1 MSDGIASLLSTA
13 SDTARLRL
21 QAGNGE
27 KQVDDEIFQ
36 QFEALFLQQMLKSMR
51 TASLSQG
58 MFQSEQSEFYRDMY
72 DQQIAADLAKKEV
85 LGIANILN
93 RQLGGNHSENAKN
106 NDDSI
111 QQSTIDDVIAS
122 AATMTSESVDDD
134 SPKQVTLNLDEFVEN
149 LSHKI
154 QEDSQVV
161 NTIHSANDVAQI
173 RPLAFKPETPNE
185 FVDIAYQYAQ
195 APAERLG
202 VDAKVLVAI
211 AALETGWGSHV
222 PKDTGGS
229 SNNYFGIKADS
240 RWEGDHVGSK
250 TLEFEDGAFN
260 ELKQSFRAYDSLKE
274 SFEDYAEFLL
284 GNERYSYALE
294 FAGDAKRFLSEIQ
307 NAGYAT
313 DPNYANKILNVLDN
327 AAFSKLRQ

>member
-27 KQVDDEIFQ
+27 QQVDDEIFQ

-51 TASLSQG
+51 TASLSEG

-72 DQQIAADLAKKEV
+72 DQQIAADLAKQEV

-93 RQLGGNHSENAKN
+93 RQLGGN
-106 NDDSI
+106 
-111 QQSTIDDVIAS
+111 
-122 AATMTSESVDDD
+122 TSEQTSADHQDIKETSFDELIANGVNLVGNKINSVAGVQELD
-134 SPKQVTLNLDEFVEN
+134 SLNNYIDKLSTNLQTDSNVDASTVAVNEIKQV
-149 LSHKI
+149 
-154 QEDSQVV
+154 
-161 NTIHSANDVAQI
+161 

-185 FVDIAYQYAQ
+185 FVELAYEYAKE
-195 APAERLG
+195 PAERLG
-202 VDAKVLVAI
+202 VNAEVLVAI
-211 AALETGWGSHV
+211 AALETGWGNHV
-222 PKDTGGS
+222 PKDAGGS

-240 RWEGDHVGSK
+240 RWDGDHVGSQ
-250 TLEFEDGAFN
+250 TLEFVGDAFD
-260 ELKQSFRAYDSLKE
+260 EIKQSFRAYDSLKE
-274 SFEDYAEFLL
+274 SFDDYAAFLL
-284 GNERYSYALE
+284 SNDRYSYALE
-294 FAGDAKRFLSEIQ
+294 FAGDAKKFLSEIQ

-327 AAFSKLRQ
+327 KAFSQLRQ

>member
-1 MSDGIASLLSTA
+1 MSEGIASLLSTA

-27 KQVDDEIFQ
+27 QQVNDEIFQ

-51 TASLSQG
+51 TASLSEG

-72 DQQIAADLAKKEV
+72 DQQIATDLAKKEV

-93 RQLGGNHSENAKN
+93 RQLGGDTDQTSADEQDITAISAKETIQHSVGLVQEKINSNVTGQVKDN
-106 NDDSI
+106 LDDFVGKFVANVQSESI
-111 QQSTIDDVIAS
+111 QGAS
-122 AATMTSESVDDD
+122 VNSASVT
-134 SPKQVTLNLDEFVEN
+134 KEV
-149 LSHKI
+149 K
-154 QEDSQVV
+154 
-161 NTIHSANDVAQI
+161 
-173 RPLAFKPETPNE
+173 PLAFKPESPNQ
-185 FVDIAYQYAQ
+185 FVEIAYEYAK

-202 VDAKVLVAI
+202 VDAEVLVAI

-222 PKDTGGS
+222 PKDAQGS
-229 SNNYFGIKADS
+229 SNNYFGIKADN
-240 RWEGDHVGSK
+240 RWEGKHVGSQ
-250 TLEFEDGAFN
+250 TLEFMGGAFN
-260 ELKQSFRAYDSLKE
+260 EIKQSFRAYDSLKE

-294 FAGDAKRFLSEIQ
+294 FAGDARKFLSEIQ

-313 DPNYANKILNVLDN
+313 DPDYANKILNVLEN
-327 AAFSKLRQ
+327 KAFMQLRQ

>member
-27 KQVDDEIFQ
+27 QEVNDEIFQ

-51 TASLSQG
+51 TASLSEG

-72 DQQIAADLAKKEV
+72 DQQIATDLAKKEV

-93 RQLGGNHSENAKN
+93 RQLGGSSENAV
-106 NDDSI
+106 NDEQNAQEISFNE
-111 QQSTIDDVIAS
+111 VIVNRVNTDIS
-122 AATMTSESVDDD
+122 NDESEYVEPIKSGVDD
-134 SPKQVTLNLDEFVEN
+134 FVEKLAAN
-149 LSHKI
+149 LK
-154 QEDSQVV
+154 EDSVV
-161 NTIHSANDVAQI
+161 DANIYSTNEIKQI

-185 FVDIAYQYAQ
+185 FVELAYKYAQ

-211 AALETGWGSHV
+211 AALETGWGNHV
-222 PKDTGGS
+222 PKDVRGS
-229 SNNYFGIKADS
+229 SNNYFGIKADT
-240 RWEGDHVGSK
+240 RWDGDHVGSK
-250 TLEFEDGAFN
+250 TLEFENGAFN

-284 GNERYSYALE
+284 GNDRYSYALE
-294 FAGDAKRFLSEIQ
+294 FASDAKKFLSEIQ

>member
-27 KQVDDEIFQ
+27 QEVNDEIFQ

-51 TASLSQG
+51 TASLSEG

-72 DQQIAADLAKKEV
+72 DQQIATDLAKKEV

-93 RQLGGNHSENAKN
+93 RQLGGNNIEQA
-106 NDDSI
+106 
-111 QQSTIDDVIAS
+111 DV
-122 AATMTSESVDDD
+122 SESESQMISADKIVSTGVNSVDSKIHHKPDEH
-134 SPKQVTLNLDEFVEN
+134 KQSSLNAFVEK
-149 LSHKI
+149 LSTDLQI
-154 QEDSQVV
+154 NSQTDS
-161 NTIHSANDVAQI
+161 NDNSINETKAV

-185 FVDIAYQYAQ
+185 FVELAYEYAK

-202 VDAKVLVAI
+202 VNAEVLVAI
-211 AALETGWGSHV
+211 AALETGWGNHV
-222 PKDTGGS
+222 PNDESGS

-240 RWEGDHVGSK
+240 RWQGGHVGSQ
-250 TLEFEDGAFN
+250 TLEFEGGAFN

>member
-27 KQVDDEIFQ
+27 QQVDDEIFQ

-93 RQLGGNHSENAKN
+93 RQLGGSHSEQTESDEKN
-106 NDDSI
+106 TQEIPFNEVVAHAEDSI
-111 QQSTIDDVIAS
+111 GDKVNEEAVVNVQYS
-122 AATMTSESVDDD
+122 
-134 SPKQVTLNLDEFVEN
+134 LHNFVEKLSTN
-149 LSHKI
+149 LHV
-154 QEDSQVV
+154 DSNVDANV
-161 NTIHSANDVAQI
+161 NSISEIKDV

-185 FVDIAYQYAQ
+185 FVELAYEYAR

-202 VDAKVLVAI
+202 VDAEVLVAI
-211 AALETGWGSHV
+211 AALETGWGNHV
-222 PKDTGGS
+222 PKDVAGS

-240 RWEGDHVGSK
+240 RWNGDYVGSQ
-250 TLEFEDGAFN
+250 TLEFEGGTFN
-260 ELKQSFRAYDSLKE
+260 EIKQSFRAYDSLKE

-284 GNERYSYALE
+284 GNDRYSYALE
-294 FAGDAKRFLSEIQ
+294 FAGDAKKFLSEIQ

-327 AAFSKLRQ
+327 KAFSQLRQ

>member
-1 MSDGIASLLSTA
+1 MSDGIASILSTA
-13 SDTARLRL
+13 SDTAKLRL

-27 KQVDDEIFQ
+27 QQIDDEIFQ

-51 TASLSQG
+51 TASLSEG

-93 RQLGGNHSENAKN
+93 RQLGGSEISQPESDENAPKAI
-106 NDDSI
+106 SFG
-111 QQSTIDDVIAS
+111 DVIAQGVNL
-122 AATMTSESVDDD
+122 AKDDVNGEVVEKVQ
-134 SPKQVTLNLDEFVEN
+134 SSLNNLVEK
-149 LSHKI
+149 L
-154 QEDSQVV
+154 
-161 NTIHSANDVAQI
+161 SANLQADSNVDVSVNSI
-173 RPLAFKPETPNE
+173 SETKDVRPLAFKPETPNE
-185 FVDIAYQYAQ
+185 FVELAYEYAKE
-195 APAERLG
+195 PAERLG
-202 VDAKVLVAI
+202 VDAEVLVAI

-222 PKDTGGS
+222 PKDAVGS

-240 RWEGDHVGSK
+240 RWDGDHVASQ
-250 TLEFEDGAFN
+250 TLEFEGGAFN

-284 GNERYSYALE
+284 GNDRYSYALE
-294 FAGDAKRFLSEIQ
+294 FAGDAKKFLSEIQ

-313 DPNYANKILNVLDN
+313 DPNYANKILNILDN
-327 AAFSKLRQ
+327 KAFSQLRQ

>member
-27 KQVDDEIFQ
+27 QQVDEEIFQ

-51 TASLSQG
+51 TASLSEG

-93 RQLGGNHSENAKN
+93 RQLGGANSEQTGADEQDVKQTSFDELIANGVNLIGNKVNGETVVQEIDSLNGYIDKLSTNLQTDSNA
-106 NDDSI
+106 D
-111 QQSTIDDVIAS
+111 TS
-122 AATMTSESVDDD
+122 AVLANEV
-134 SPKQVTLNLDEFVEN
+134 K
-149 LSHKI
+149 
-154 QEDSQVV
+154 VV
-161 NTIHSANDVAQI
+161 RA
-173 RPLAFKPETPNE
+173 LAFKPETPNE
-185 FVDIAYQYAQ
+185 FVELAYEYAKE
-195 APAERLG
+195 PAERLG
-202 VDAKVLVAI
+202 VDAKLLVAI

-222 PKDTGGS
+222 PKDAGGS

-240 RWEGDHVGSK
+240 RWDGDHVGSQ
-250 TLEFEDGAFN
+250 TLEFVGGAFD
-260 ELKQSFRAYDSLKE
+260 EIKQSFRAYDSLKE

-284 GNERYSYALE
+284 GNDRYSYALE
-294 FAGDAKRFLSEIQ
+294 FAGDAKKFLSEIQ

-327 AAFSKLRQ
+327 KAFSQLRQ